1 MGALSKRETTN
12 TSTTLKSKKASH
24 KITLTNFLE
33 WFLKGSLWTLEK
45 YFPIVMLPFA
55 LVVLSMYLIITHSLP
70 TSVEKYPGFKNE
82 CVTFSTTAQNVVL
95 LSLI

>member
-1 MGALSKRETTN
+1 MGALSKREITI
-12 TSTTLKSKKASH
+12 TSTLKSKKASH

-45 YFPIVMLPFA
+45 YFPIVMLPFP
-55 LVVLSMYLIITHSLP
+55 LVALSMYLIITHSLP
-70 TSVEKYPGFKNE
+70 TSVEKYPGFKNG